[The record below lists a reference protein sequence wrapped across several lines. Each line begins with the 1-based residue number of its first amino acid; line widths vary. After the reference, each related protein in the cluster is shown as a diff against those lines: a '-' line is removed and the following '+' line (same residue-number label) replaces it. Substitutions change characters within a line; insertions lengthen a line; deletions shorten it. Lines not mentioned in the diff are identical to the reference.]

1 MPLQR
6 RWIVA
11 ALAVA
16 GILGVSTAGTGA
28 QRRSVAEALD
38 LYARGEYARAVDA
51 KPFDGF
57 EVVTAIAALEAWIG
71 PADVKAQTPEQRAGR
86 ARRQQVAARF
96 AIDVTAA
103 RELTWMTFGTP
114 MFDGRVLGNAFL
126 INPDPGGPS
135 GPASPAFDHLNFN
148 APIVAWACDQLPHA
162 GPVEP
167 WEPWWWLASIA
178 LLQGAGEWNALQ
190 GSRGITYGPSATTPP
205 RWRLAVREEVAHGHL
220 KEARA
225 RIGAHPR
232 LRLAEVVTRAASLT
246 DALQRFNISH
256 GGRRPFVDGRH
267 DVIRHLEAAARTMNS
282 GPFNDVERDLEALLT
297 EPGMEGEVA
306 LRIGQLR
313 MLRRDW
319 ATALRWLDRASGATS
334 DRIHLAAADYFRG
347 WIFHR
352 TDRPAD
358 ALAAYKAAHARYD
371 TSPNLNT
378 LLAAELMAAGQRLEA
393 ARVLE
398 RAMRDQHNHAW
409 KDLWMLVVDG
419 DAQRAGHYAR
429 QMREAR

>member
-1 MPLQR
+1 MES
-6 RWIVA
+6 A
-11 ALAVA
+11 A
-16 GILGVSTAGTGA
+16 GGGA
-28 QRRSVAEALD
+28 QRLSVAEALD
-38 LYARGEYARAVDA
+38 LYARGEHARAVDA
-51 KPFDGF
+51 KPFDGL
-57 EVVTAIAALEAWIG
+57 EVVTAIAALEAWTG
-71 PADVKAQTPEQRAGR
+71 PADVKSATLEARAER
-86 ARRQQVAARF
+86 IRRQKVAARF

-114 MFDGRVLGNAFL
+114 MSDGRMMGNTFS
-126 INPDPGGPS
+126 ITSDPDAPKGT
-135 GPASPAFDHLNFN
+135 ASPPFHHQNFN
-148 APIVAWACDQLPHA
+148 APIVAWACDQLPKS
-162 GPVEP
+162 GLVEP
-167 WEPWWWLASIA
+167 WEPSWWMATIA
-178 LLQGAGEWNALQ
+178 LLQEAGEWGALQ
-190 GSRGITYGPSATTPP
+190 SIRNVRYTDFEAPP
-205 RWRLAVREEVAHGHL
+205 RWRAAVRTEVANGHL

-225 RIGAHPR
+225 RIGAPPQ

-246 DALQRFNISH
+246 DATTRYNMGF
-256 GGRRPFVDGRH
+256 GAPRPYVDGRH
-267 DVIRHLEAAARTMNS
+267 DVIRHLEDAARTIN
-282 GPFNDVERDLEALLT
+282 GGRFNEVERGFEALLA

-319 ATALRWLDRASGATS
+319 AAALRWLDRASAATS

-358 ALAAYKAAHARYD
+358 ALAAYQAAHARYD

-378 LLAAELMAAGQRLEA
+378 LLAAQLMAAGQRLEA

-398 RAMRDQHNHAW
+398 RTMRDRHNHAW
-409 KDLWMLVVDG
+409 KDLWLLMVEG
-419 DAQRAGHYAR
+419 DAGRAGHYAR

>member
-1 MPLQR
+1 MHPHW
-6 RWIVA
+6 RWVGAVA
-11 ALAVA
+11 AVGVWAIVSAVGA
-16 GILGVSTAGTGA
+16 GA
-28 QRRSVAEALD
+28 QRVSVAEALD
-38 LYARGEYARAVDA
+38 LYARGEYGRAVDA

-57 EVVTAIAALEAWIG
+57 EVATAIAALEAWIG
-71 PADVKAQTPEQRAGR
+71 PADVKASTPEQRAER
-86 ARRQQVAARF
+86 VRRQQVAARF

-103 RELTWMTFGTP
+103 RGLTWMTFGTP
-114 MFDGRVLGNAFL
+114 AFDGRMLGNAFL
-126 INPDPGGPS
+126 INGNPEGPERS
-135 GPASPAFDHLNFN
+135 ASPAFDHLNFN
-148 APIVAWACDQLPHA
+148 APIVAWACDQLPHS
-162 GPVEP
+162 GLVES
-167 WEPWWWLASIA
+167 WEPWWWLTSIA

-190 GSRGITYGPSATTPP
+190 GNRGVRYMDPEPPP

-220 KEARA
+220 KEART

-232 LRLAEVVTRAASLT
+232 LRLAEAATRAAALT
-246 DALQRFNISH
+246 DAASRFTIGS
-256 GGRRPFVDGRH
+256 GGNRPRADGRY
-267 DVIRHLEAAARTMNS
+267 DVIRHLENAARTINS
-282 GPFNDVERDLEALLT
+282 GLFNDVEREFEALLG

-319 ATALRWLDRASGATS
+319 DAALRWLDRASAATS
-334 DRIHLAAADYFRG
+334 DRIHLAAVDYFRG

-352 TDRPAD
+352 TNRPAD

-419 DAQRAGHYAR
+419 DAQRAAHYAR

>member
-1 MPLQR
+1 MHP
-6 RWIVA
+6 RWRWVGAIA
-11 ALAVA
+11 AVGLWAV
-16 GILGVSTAGTGA
+16 VSTAGAGA
-28 QRRSVAEALD
+28 QRLSVAEALD
-38 LYARGEYARAVDA
+38 LYARGERARAVDA
-51 KPFDGF
+51 RPFDGF
-57 EVVTAIAALEAWIG
+57 EVATAIAALEAWIG
-71 PADVKAQTPEQRAGR
+71 PADVKTTTPEQRAER
-86 ARRQQVAARF
+86 VRRQQVAARF

-103 RELTWMTFGTP
+103 RGLTWMTFGTP
-114 MFDGRVLGNAFL
+114 MFDGRTLGNAFL
-126 INPDPGGPS
+126 INGNSEGPER
-135 GPASPAFDHLNFN
+135 PASPAFDHLNFN
-148 APIVAWACDQLPHA
+148 APIVAWACDQLPHS

-167 WEPWWWLASIA
+167 WEPWWWLTSIA

-190 GSRGITYGPSATTPP
+190 GSRGVSYGPSASAPP

-246 DALQRFNISH
+246 DAASRFNIGSG
-256 GGRRPFVDGRH
+256 GGRPRAEGRH
-267 DVIRHLEAAARTMNS
+267 DVIRHLEDAARTMNS
-282 GPFNDVERDLEALLT
+282 GSFNDVERDFEALLA

-319 ATALRWLDRASGATS
+319 ATALRWLDRASAATS

-419 DAQRAGHYAR
+419 DAQRAGYYAR
-429 QMREAR
+429 QMREAK